1 MLQILGG
8 IVYICVVLCTVFNIY
23 IAVRGRTN
31 TATVGIGRRVD
42 GRLLVWCT
50 LAALAGAL
58 LLIMALTN

>member
-1 MLQILGG
+1 MLQIAGG
-8 IVYICVVLCTVFNIY
+8 IVYTCVVLCTVFNIY
-23 IAVRGRTN
+23 IAIRGRASA
-31 TATVGIGRRVD
+31 ATVGLGRRID